1 MNDPPPSALGKALS
15 ALPRER
21 PPEADL
27 WPGIARTI
35 RCRRRAR
42 QVVAS
47 GAVLVLAEI
56 LAFSFG
62 WFSPATLP
70 GGLPA
75 AGRNPPV
82 DLAAAFVT
90 RAARDSALPRPVR
103 ASLPADLRTL
113 DQAQSLL
120 ERRLARD
127 PGAPAVRS
135 LLVQV
140 ETDRARFLATV
151 EDAQL
156 HSRNWQ

>member
-1 MNDPPPSALGKALS
+1 MNDQPPSILEKALS
-15 ALPRER
+15 TLPRER
-21 PPEADL
+21 APEADL

-35 RCRRRAR
+35 RCRRRTR

-47 GAVLVLAEI
+47 GAILVTAGI
-56 LAFSFG
+56 VAFSFG
-62 WFSPATLP
+62 FFSPATVP
-70 GGLPA
+70 GGAPVV
-75 AGRNPPV
+75 GRPPI

-90 RAARDSALPRPVR
+90 RVARDAALPRPVR

-113 DQAQSLL
+113 DQAQVLI

-127 PGAPAVRS
+127 PGAPAVRG